1 MGSSLV
7 VATDLPLD
15 ALDVLLDA
23 GTVGDAA
30 PGRLGESSLV
40 AATDLLLTDALD
52 VLLDAVSVGDAAPG
66 TAMALITPYT
76 EEGAVEIRDALLDD
90 LDGVRDALL
99 DGLCCTGASWTTSD
113 ALDRDL
119 PDDRDGA
126 IDALLDGLCCT
137 GASGTTSG

>member
-1 MGSSLV
+1 M
-7 VATDLPLD
+7 
-15 ALDVLLDA
+15 LLDA

-40 AATDLLLTDALD
+40 AATDLLLIDALD

-66 TAMALITPYT
+66 TAMASITPYT

-90 LDGVRDALL
+90 RDGARDALL
-99 DGLCCTGASWTTSD
+99 DGLCCTGASRTTSD
-113 ALDRDL
+113 ALDCDL
-119 PDDRDGA
+119 PDVRDGA
-126 IDALLDGLCCT
+126 LDALLDVLCCT